1 MKKINLSFFQMLTRS
16 SCLWVFLALMSCVQM
31 AQAQCVISVT
41 ELTNVS
47 LDQMCE
53 AEVTSDMVGT
63 TSQCPGG
70 DFEVIIT
77 DEHGVVLPSNVVDGS
92 YVNQTLEVM
101 IVDNISGNSSWGY
114 IFIEDKIDPV
124 LVCPAAVDLFCY
136 ELNTYT
142 PLATDNC
149 GIDTVIATNILDL
162 TNPCGPGSFGDEVL
176 RRVTMS
182 YVAYDFSGNQSNTC
196 EVTIDI
202 LRVPDLGVVVPPAPF
217 LFGDMTNLSCDQPYE
232 RLPNG
237 HPAPTEVKAD
247 GTGGTGSPTFGPT
260 GESLYPNQD
269 EQCNII
275 VDYTDQV
282 LPTTQCVTKI
292 LRRWNVY
299 EWSCAGEQRD
309 TSYLQMIEIVDDE
322 GPTFACPADFTAST
336 NAHDC
341 EATVL
346 LPAVEPA
353 DNCSST
359 FTYNISY
366 GSGFLT
372 TNGGLA
378 QLPVGVTTVEYRV
391 FDDCGRVSD
400 VCSLDVTVR
409 DMTPPVVICDLHTT
423 VSLTNTGLAKVP
435 ATVFDDGSYDECDFD
450 KVLVRRMDTTC
461 DGFEEEDGDLEST
474 PFFDDLFFEDIH
486 FCCEDLDA
494 PVMVVLRAYDK
505 EGNFNDCMVEVQVQD
520 KVAPTIHCPAPM
532 TVNCDF
538 AYDVND
544 LGAFFG
550 SPSTNSNCQTA
561 DITETVVNNLN
572 QCNIGTL
579 VRTFTV
585 TNDGGSDVCTQIITF
600 EPIDLFNDG
609 VPDDHE
615 DVDISWPDDLTLE
628 SCMDPD
634 SMELF
639 HPDVTGYPVF
649 SDGGCELVGANW
661 DDEIFTFNN
670 SFGDACFK
678 IVRSWTVIDWCQFE
692 TASTGTVYPEW
703 THTQVIKVND
713 LIDPVITSSCERIS
727 VCTYDAQCANGQ
739 ITLTSDATDN
749 CTRELKW
756 SYRIDLNSNGVFE
769 NDPALSGAGYGNT
782 ADATGSYPVGSHK
795 IVWSFEDRC
804 GNIAACEQLFDIVN
818 CKAPSPYCLNGLA
831 MSLMPID
838 DDNDGNVDRGMVEV
852 WASDFDAGS
861 VHPCGYTV
869 YFSFEEVTELNAD
882 NTPVVVN
889 NKEFDCSTLGE
900 QDVEVYAVV
909 VSPMGEIIQDFCST
923 FIDIQDNQGS
933 CDGGVI
939 PRATITGSV
948 TTANEE
954 TLAGVNVELIGSETA
969 DQATDVEGYY
979 AFPSMELGGQYSVVP
994 AKNDDYRNGVN
1005 TLDIVFIQRHILG
1018 IETLSSP
1025 HKMIA
1030 ADVNSDESIKPS
1042 DLLELRKLIL
1052 GITTEL
1058 PNAESWRFIDAAYE
1072 FPSMEDPFLD
1082 EVPSVYDINQL
1093 NSDMS
1098 VDFVAVKVGDVN
1110 QDANV
1115 TGEKEIDSRS
1125 AKQINFST
1133 ANTSYVSGETVEVPL
1148 ILASDVELVGAQFTL
1163 NIAEGLQVIG
1173 VESELI
1179 TVDEN
1184 NLGLAYAANGQ
1195 VTFSWNDV
1203 SGVSLT
1209 DTDVFATLIMT
1220 ATQSGTVGNSI
1231 SISSDVTTAEA
1242 YNGSYEVMDL
1252 GLEIEGRSNTA
1263 AFTVE
1268 QNRPNPFSDV
1278 TTITFELPKAANVS
1292 FVVYDVTGKI
1302 VMSKSSAYTA
1312 GAHDIIVRENEIT
1325 GSGIY
1330 YYQLS
1335 AGEHSATKKMVV
1347 IE

>member
-1 MKKINLSFFQMLTRS
+1 MKKINLSFFQVLTRRN
-16 SCLWVFLALMSCVQM
+16 CLWVFLALMSCTQM
-31 AQAQCVISVT
+31 VQAQCVISVT

-53 AEVTSDMVGT
+53 ATVTPDMVGT

-70 DFEVIIT
+70 VFEVIIT
-77 DEHGVVLPSNVVDGS
+77 DEHGNTLPSNVVDGS

-101 IVDNISGNSSWGY
+101 IVDNVSNNSSWGY
-114 IFIEDKIDPV
+114 IFVEDKLNPV
-124 LVCPAAVDLFCY
+124 LECPTAVDLFCY
-136 ELNTYT
+136 ELNTYA
-142 PLATDNC
+142 PIATDNC
-149 GIDTVIATNILDL
+149 AIDTIIATNILDL
-162 TNPCGPGSFGDEVL
+162 TNPCGVNSFGDDVL

-182 YVAYDFSGNQSNTC
+182 YVAYDVSGNQSNTC

-202 LRVPDLGVVVPPAPF
+202 LRVPDLGVVVPPSSF
-217 LFGDMTNLSCDQPYE
+217 LFGNMTNLSCDQPYE

-237 HPAPTEVKAD
+237 HPAPTRVRAD
-247 GTGGTGSPTFGPT
+247 GTGGTGAPVFGPT
-260 GESLYPNQD
+260 GVSLFPNQD
-269 EQCNII
+269 DQCNII

-292 LRRWNVY
+292 MRRWNVY

-322 GPTFACPADFTAST
+322 GPTFVCPDDFTAST

-346 LPAVEPA
+346 LPAVVPA
-353 DNCSST
+353 DNCSPT

-391 FDDCGRVSD
+391 FDNCGRVSD
-400 VCSLDVTVR
+400 VCEVDVTVR
-409 DMTPPVVICDLHTT
+409 DMTPPVTICDLHTT

-435 ATVFDDGSYDECDFD
+435 ATVFDDGSYDECEFD
-450 KVLVRRMDTTC
+450 RVLVRRMDTAC
-461 DGFEEEDGDLEST
+461 DGYEEEDGDLAST

-486 FCCEDLDA
+486 FCCEDLGT

-505 EGNFNDCMVEVQVQD
+505 AGNFNDCMVEVQVQD
-520 KVAPTIHCPAPM
+520 KVAPTIHCPAPV

-538 AYDVND
+538 AYDIND
-544 LGAFFG
+544 LDAFFG
-550 SPSTNSNCQTA
+550 AATTTSNCQA
-561 DITETVVNNLN
+561 AGIVPSVVNNLN

-585 TNDGGSDVCTQIITF
+585 SNDGGSDVCTQVVTF
-600 EPIDLFNDG
+600 QAIDLFNDG
-609 VPDDHE
+609 VPDNQP
-615 DVDISWPDDLTLE
+615 DVDINWPIDRTLTG
-628 SCMDPD
+628 CMDPTGPQ
-634 SMELF
+634 F
-639 HPDVTGYPVF
+639 HPDATGYPTYNE
-649 SDGGCELVGANW
+649 GGCELVGANW
-661 DDEIFTFNN
+661 DDEVFTFNN

-678 IVRSWTVIDWCQFE
+678 IVRKWTVIDWCQFV
-692 TASTGTVYPEW
+692 TTSAGTVYPEW

-713 LIDPVITSSCERIS
+713 LEDPVITTSCDRVE
-727 VCTYDAQCANGQ
+727 VCTYDAQCQNGQ
-739 ITLTSDATDN
+739 ITLISEATDN
-749 CTRELKW
+749 CTIDLKW
-756 SYRIDLNSNGVFE
+756 SYKIDLNSNGVFE
-769 NDPALSGAGYGNT
+769 NDPSLRGTGFGST
-782 ADATGSYPVGSHK
+782 ANATGSYPVGSHK

-838 DDNDGNVDRGMVEV
+838 DDNDGTVDRGMVEV

-869 YFSFEEVTELNAD
+869 YFSFEEVTALNAD
-882 NTPVVVN
+882 NTPVVVRN
-889 NKEFDCSTLGE
+889 REFDCTTLGE
-900 QDVEVYAVV
+900 QDVDVYAVV
-909 VSPMGEIIQDFCST
+909 VTPMGEIIQDFCST
-923 FIDIQDNQGS
+923 FIDIQDNQNA

-939 PRATITGSV
+939 PRATITGSIA
-948 TTANEE
+948 TATNAV
-954 TLAGVNVELIGSETA
+954 LAGVTVELAGSEMENES
-969 DQATDVEGYY
+969 TDAEGHY
-979 AFPSMELGGQYSVVP
+979 AFPSMELGGHYEVVP

-1018 IETLSSP
+1018 LETLSSP
-1025 HKMIA
+1025 YRIIA

-1042 DLLELRKLIL
+1042 DLLALRKLIL
-1052 GITTEL
+1052 GVTTEL
-1058 PNAESWRFIDAAYE
+1058 PNTGSWKFIDAAYQ
-1072 FPSMEDPFLD
+1072 FPSMEDPF
-1082 EVPSVYDINQL
+1082 VGVIPTTYDIAQL
-1093 NSDMS
+1093 SADMT

-1115 TGEKEIDSRS
+1115 TGSKEIESRS
-1125 AKQINFST
+1125 GQQVELST
-1133 ANTSYVSGETVEVPL
+1133 ANTSYVAGEVVRLPL
-1148 ILASDVELVGAQFTL
+1148 TITSDVELVGAQFTL
-1163 NIAEGLQVIG
+1163 NIAEGLQVVG
-1173 VESELI
+1173 VESEVI

-1184 NLGLAYAANGQ
+1184 NLGMAYAANGQ

-1203 SGVSLT
+1203 AGVSF
-1209 DTDVFATLIMT
+1209 DDSKVFATLILT
-1220 ATQSGTVGNSI
+1220 ATEAGTIGNSL
-1231 SISSDVTTAEA
+1231 SMTSDVTIAEA
-1242 YNGSYEVMDL
+1242 YNAEFEAIDL
-1252 GLEIEGRSNTA
+1252 ALEIEGRSNAA

-1268 QNRPNPFSDV
+1268 QNRPNPFSDL
-1278 TTITFELPKAANVS
+1278 TTITFELPKASIVN
-1292 FVVYDVTGKI
+1292 FVVYDVTGKV
-1302 VMSKSSAYTA
+1302 VMSKSSAYAA

-1330 YYQLS
+1330 YYQLN
-1335 AGEHSATKKMVV
+1335 AGEYSATKKMVV